1 MPSKKKLVMP
11 SQNPRF
17 NLGPDRPGQIFFA
30 FSKNARE
37 HLTQQERHLAEG
49 VSEHLQRRRISLAG
63 IVVDLIEVPTLDM
76 NVSASVQKESRR
88 AKQQSRQFGS
98 PARESQE
105 WKDDCLWN
113 RR

>member
-37 HLTQQERHLAEG
+37 HLTQQERHLGEG
-49 VSEHLQRRRISLAG
+49 FLRGFLMGFMTNFTTNFTSNFTSNFTTNFTTPKCEIR
-63 IVVDLIEVPTLDM
+63 T
-76 NVSASVQKESRR
+76 
-88 AKQQSRQFGS
+88 
-98 PARESQE
+98 
-105 WKDDCLWN
+105 
-113 RR
+113 